1 MELLL
6 LKLIPDWAP
15 NIHPMVV
22 HFPIAILGI
31 AIFFDFISFFM
42 SREKKWWTEEATA
55 FLYGIGALAAII
67 VYYTGTLAAD
77 SVAASAAAE
86 SVMSNHADWAWWTI
100 WFYGIYAVARIAAT
114 WWSSEKHRLKFHL
127 GFFLLS
133 FGGLFLL
140 FQTGD
145 HGARM
150 VFEYGVGVQA
160 VEVENPVEHDEE
172 GETES
177 HTEGGSSSEATSF
190 SIEDNGN
197 WTWEIEDNAV
207 PVLSENFNW
216 LSGSAEAVN
225 AEAVETENGHALS
238 FSGDN
243 LNGFFAGTA
252 TYEKEQINYNVD
264 MSSFDG
270 TVLFVNHV
278 QDKNNYDFVSIAS
291 DGTVK
296 QGRRYDGE
304 TTIFKEGS
312 TDVSQPLFVRVVGN
326 GEHYKGYINKE
337 LVVHGHGDAQQPG
350 TIGLKLD
357 GSGTL
362 LLQKL
367 SLTQL

>member
-1 MELLL
+1 
-6 LKLIPDWAP
+6 
-15 NIHPMVV
+15 
-22 HFPIAILGI
+22 
-31 AIFFDFISFFM
+31 
-42 SREKKWWTEEATA
+42 
-55 FLYGIGALAAII
+55 
-67 VYYTGTLAAD
+67 
-77 SVAASAAAE
+77 
-86 SVMSNHADWAWWTI
+86 
-100 WFYGIYAVARIAAT
+100 
-114 WWSSEKHRLKFHL
+114 
-127 GFFLLS
+127 
-133 FGGLFLL
+133 
-140 FQTGD
+140 
-145 HGARM
+145 
-150 VFEYGVGVQA
+150 
-160 VEVENPVEHDEE
+160 
-172 GETES
+172 
-177 HTEGGSSSEATSF
+177 
-190 SIEDNGN
+190 
-197 WTWEIEDNAV
+197 
-207 PVLSENFNW
+207 
-216 LSGSAEAVN
+216 VN

-243 LNGFFAGTA
+243 LNGFFAGNA